1 MASQTLNLSVSFPW
15 WVKPMIR
22 LAAFA
27 VRLGIPVPLFAMI
40 EMVKR
45 NMKVQAA

>member
-1 MASQTLNLSVSFPW
+1 MASQSLNLSVTFPW

-22 LAAFA
+22 LAAIT
-27 VRLGIPVPLFAMI
+27 VRLGIPVPFTAMV
-40 EMVKR
+40 ELVKR